1 MATILDALK
10 GINAYPVPPHTL
22 NSIAEVRGLELTDTT
37 TRDILTGKQFLLAKA
52 DILMW
57 LSKAPNISQ
66 GGQSYSFSE
75 EDRKMFRAEAKS
87 LYADCGEDKT
97 AILPKFGYKGNRL

>member
-22 NSIAEVRGLELTDTT
+22 NSIAAARGLTLADAA
-37 TRDILTGKQFLLAKA
+37 TRETLNGKDFKLATA
-52 DILMW
+52 DVLMW

-75 EDRKMFRAEAKS
+75 EQRKDLRNEANA
-87 LYADCGEDKT
+87 LYTECDEDKT
-97 AILPKFGYKGNRL
+97 AILPKFGYKGTRL

>member
-22 NSIAEVRGLELTDTT
+22 NSIAAVRGLTLTDAA
-37 TRDILTGKQFLLAKA
+37 TGEALKGKDFKLAKA
-52 DILMW
+52 DVLMW

-75 EDRKMFRAEAKS
+75 EQRKDLRNEAKW
-87 LYADCGEDKT
+87 LYDECDEDTT
-97 AILPKFGYKGNRL
+97 AILPKFGYKGTRL

>member
-22 NSIAEVRGLELTDTT
+22 NSIAAARGLTLDDVA
-37 TRDILTGKQFLLAKA
+37 TRETLNSKDFKLATA
-52 DILMW
+52 DVLMW

-75 EDRKMFRAEAKS
+75 EQRKDLRNEANA
-87 LYADCGEDKT
+87 LYTECDEDKT
-97 AILPKFGYKGNRL
+97 AILPKFGYKGTRL

>member
-22 NSIAEVRGLELTDTT
+22 NGIAVVRGLTLTDTA
-37 TRDILTGKQFLLAKA
+37 TREILSGRQFKLAKA
-52 DILMW
+52 DVLMW

-75 EDRKMFRAEAKS
+75 EQRKDLRNEAKG
-87 LYADCGEDKT
+87 LYTECGEDKT
-97 AILPKFGYKGNRL
+97 DILPKFGYKGTRL

>member
-1 MATILDALK
+1 MATILDAIK

-22 NSIAEVRGLELTDTT
+22 NSIAAVRGLSLDDEA
-37 TRDILTGKQFLLAKA
+37 TRETLNGKDFKLATA
-52 DILMW
+52 DVLMW

-75 EDRKMFRAEAKS
+75 EQRKDLRNEANA
-87 LYADCGEDKT
+87 LYTECDEDKT
-97 AILPKFGYKGNRL
+97 AILPKFGYKGTRL